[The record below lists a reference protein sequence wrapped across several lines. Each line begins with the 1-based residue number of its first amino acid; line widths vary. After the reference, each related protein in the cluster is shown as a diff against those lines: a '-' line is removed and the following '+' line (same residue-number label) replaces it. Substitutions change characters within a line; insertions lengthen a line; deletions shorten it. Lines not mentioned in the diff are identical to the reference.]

1 MLALADILMRAELRG
16 DLRFFLVGG
25 RALEAHGVVRFTK
38 DVDLMVATGDLPAM
52 NVVLTKSGYK
62 KAVEN
67 QIFSRWTHPSM
78 TVDDVDVMVVSP
90 DTFEKLLLGS
100 VIHRMGPVNMR
111 VPGVPSLIA
120 LKLHAIKSN
129 PDRLEKD
136 GRDIAEL
143 LKQNPDIL
151 DRAALE
157 TLFTKYGCSHH
168 FSPFSHLAK

>member
-1 MLALADILMRAELRG
+1 
-16 DLRFFLVGG
+16 
-25 RALEAHGVVRFTK
+25 
-38 DVDLMVATGDLPAM
+38 
-52 NVVLTKSGYK
+52 
-62 KAVEN
+62 
-67 QIFSRWTHPSM
+67 
-78 TVDDVDVMVVSP
+78 
-90 DTFEKLLLGS
+90 
-100 VIHRMGPVNMR
+100 
-111 VPGVPSLIA
+111 
-120 LKLHAIKSN
+120 LHAIKSN

>member
-1 MLALADILMRAELRG
+1 
-16 DLRFFLVGG
+16 
-25 RALEAHGVVRFTK
+25 
-38 DVDLMVATGDLPAM
+38 
-52 NVVLTKSGYK
+52 
-62 KAVEN
+62 
-67 QIFSRWTHPSM
+67 
-78 TVDDVDVMVVSP
+78 
-90 DTFEKLLLGS
+90 
-100 VIHRMGPVNMR
+100 MR